1 MNKEQERS
9 SGAPAPDA
17 LAQTPCPREEE
28 LFRKGAAARRGPHRR
43 LLSMGRVATLPH
55 QPIDRLRALVWPRES
70 TPPPM
75 RKKGGGAAGAEG
87 HGGALVGANGGQ
99 HEP

>member
-28 LFRKGAAARRGPHRR
+28 LFRKGAA
-43 LLSMGRVATLPH
+43 
-55 QPIDRLRALVWPRES
+55 
-70 TPPPM
+70 
-75 RKKGGGAAGAEG
+75 GAEG